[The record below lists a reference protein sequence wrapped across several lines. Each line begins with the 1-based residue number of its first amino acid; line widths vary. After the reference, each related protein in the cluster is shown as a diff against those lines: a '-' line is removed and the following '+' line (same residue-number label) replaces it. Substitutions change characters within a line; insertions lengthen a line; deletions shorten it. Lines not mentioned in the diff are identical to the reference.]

1 MIALNNRLVKFAPL
15 ALIPLVAIVPLTSCS
30 RVEPGHVG
38 IKVNNFGS
46 SAGVSDHALGVGW
59 YFTPFGTNIY
69 EYPIY
74 TSTYA
79 WTQSST
85 EQNPANEAFNFQDK
99 NGLNLS
105 ADVAVAYRVD
115 PVKAPI
121 LFQKY
126 RTEMSGIV
134 AGPLRNAIR
143 SALNDESAQLGVE
156 EIYGPK
162 KAALIAAVLADV
174 SRYFEPF
181 GLHVEQLYWASNIRV
196 PDQVLSQINTKI
208 ANEQAA
214 LAAQANVATV
224 TANANAA
231 IAEAQGKAKATQ
243 VEGDALRA
251 NPEILRQRAIE
262 KWDGKLPT
270 YMGSNGSLPFITQGA
285 Q

>member
-1 MIALNNRLVKFAPL
+1 MNKLVRFAPL
-15 ALIPLVAIVPLTSCS
+15 AVVPLLILVPVTSCS

-38 IKVNNFGS
+38 IKVNNFGG
-46 SAGVSDHALGVGW
+46 SAGVSDRSLGVGW

-79 WTQSST
+79 WTRSKDEQSET
-85 EQNPANEAFNFQDK
+85 NEEFNFQDK

-105 ADVAVAYRVD
+105 ADVSVAYRVD

-126 RTEMSGIV
+126 RTEMGGIV

-143 SALNDESAQLGVE
+143 SALNEESAQLGVE

-162 KAALIAAVLADV
+162 KAALINATLRDV
-174 SRYFEPF
+174 SRYFEPV

-196 PDQVLSQINTKI
+196 PDQVLNQINTKI

-224 TANANAA
+224 KAN
-231 IAEAQGKAKATQ
+231 AEAQIAQAEGKARASQ
-243 VEGDALRA
+243 VEGEALRA

-262 KWDGKLPT
+262 KWDGKMPT
-270 YMGSNGSLPFITQGA
+270 YMGNGGQLPFVIQP
-285 Q
+285 

>member
-1 MIALNNRLVKFAPL
+1 MNRRLVRFVPLL
-15 ALIPLVAIVPLTSCS
+15 ALPLLLLVPMTSCS

-46 SAGVSDHALGVGW
+46 SAGVSTQALGIGW
-59 YFTPFGTNIY
+59 YFTPVGTNIY

-79 WTQSST
+79 WTHNAHEQS
-85 EQNPANEAFNFQDK
+85 QDDEAFNFQDK

-105 ADVAVAYRVD
+105 ADVSVAYRVD
-115 PVKAPI
+115 RVKAPI

-126 RTEMSGIV
+126 RTEMAGIV

-143 SALNDESAQLGVE
+143 SSLNEEAALIGVE

-162 KAALIAAVLADV
+162 KAALINAVLRDV

-208 ANEQAA
+208 ANEQQA

-224 TANANAA
+224 KANADSA
-231 IAEAQGKAKATQ
+231 IAQAQGKARASQ
-243 VEGDALRA
+243 VEGEALRA

-270 YMGSNGSLPFITQGA
+270 YMGSGGQLPFIVRD
-285 Q
+285 

>member
-1 MIALNNRLVKFAPL
+1 MTKFVRFVPL
-15 ALIPLVAIVPLTSCS
+15 LAIPLIAIVPMSSCS

-38 IKVNNFGS
+38 IKVSNFGS

-59 YFTPFGTNIY
+59 YFTPVGTNIY

-79 WTQSST
+79 WTKSST
-85 EQNPANEAFNFQDK
+85 EQSGNDEEFPFQDR

-105 ADVAVAYRVD
+105 ADVSVAYRVD

-126 RTEMSGIV
+126 RIDMAGIV
-134 AGPLRNAIR
+134 AGPLRNAVR
-143 SALNDESAQLGVE
+143 SALNEEAAGLGIE

-162 KAALIAAVLADV
+162 KAALLSAVQRDV
-174 SRYFEPF
+174 ARYFEPV

-224 TANANAA
+224 KANADAR
-231 IAEAQGKAKATQ
+231 IADADGKAKASQ
-243 VEGDALRA
+243 IEGDALRA
-251 NPEILRQRAIE
+251 NPAILRQRAIE

-270 YMGSNGSLPFITQGA
+270 YSSGSGQLPFITEK
-285 Q
+285 

>member
-1 MIALNNRLVKFAPL
+1 MLNRYRAGGIA
-15 ALIPLVAIVPLTSCS
+15 AIVMALLVIVPVTSCS
-30 RVEPGHVG
+30 RVDPGHVG

-46 SAGVSDHALGVGW
+46 SAGVSDNALGVGW

-79 WTQSST
+79 WTKSST
-85 EQNPANEAFNFQDK
+85 EQNNVDESFNFQDK

-105 ADVAVAYRVD
+105 ADISVAYRVD

-126 RTEMSGIV
+126 RTEMGGIV

-143 SALNDESAQLGVE
+143 SALNEESAVLGVE

-162 KAALIAAVLADV
+162 KAALINATLKDV
-174 SRYFEPF
+174 SKYFEPF

-224 TANANAA
+224 KANADAA
-231 IAEAQGKAKATQ
+231 IAEAEGKARASTI
-243 VEGDALRA
+243 EGEALRA
-251 NPEILRQRAIE
+251 NPEILHQRAIE
-262 KWDGKLPT
+262 KWDGKMPT
-270 YMGSNGSLPFITQGA
+270 YMSGDGKLPLITDK
-285 Q
+285 

>member
-1 MIALNNRLVKFAPL
+1 MNNYLRFSPLLLVPL
-15 ALIPLVAIVPLTSCS
+15 IVVVPLTSCT

-46 SAGVSDHALGVGW
+46 SAGVSDQSLGVGW
-59 YFTPFGTNIY
+59 YFTPVGTNIY
-69 EYPIY
+69 EYPVY

-79 WTQSST
+79 WTSSTT
-85 EQNPANEAFNFQDK
+85 EQNANNESFNFQDR

-105 ADVAVAYRVD
+105 ADVSVAYRVD
-115 PVKAPI
+115 PVRAPI

-126 RTEMSGIV
+126 RTDMAGIV
-134 AGPLRNAIR
+134 GGPLRNAVR
-143 SALNDESAQLGVE
+143 SALVEEAAKLGVE

-162 KAALIAAVLADV
+162 KGELITAVWHDV
-174 SRYFEPF
+174 SHYFEPF

-224 TANANAA
+224 KANADAA
-231 IAEAQGKAKATQ
+231 IAEAEGKAKASQ
-243 VEGDALRA
+243 VEGEALRA

-262 KWDGKLPT
+262 KWNGQLPT
-270 YMGSNGSLPFITQGA
+270 YLGGGGQLPFIMPGQSR
-285 Q
+285 